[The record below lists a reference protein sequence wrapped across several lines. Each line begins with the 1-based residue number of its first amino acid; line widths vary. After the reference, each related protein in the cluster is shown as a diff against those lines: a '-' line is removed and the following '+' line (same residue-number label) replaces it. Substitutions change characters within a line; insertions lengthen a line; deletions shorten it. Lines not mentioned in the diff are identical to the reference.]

1 MNMYERFKAWTEHRP
16 ATDLWRA
23 GFGIVFIFV
32 LLYFLTGCVAP
43 SMTLAS
49 SHEGDGFIQV
59 TQPVYQ
65 SYRGGSGGRGSE
77 CTPPKHEVFFDYI
90 HHSEIFRERNEDTY
104 DGLRLGYKYNFENWK
119 WNK

>member
-1 MNMYERFKAWTEHRP
+1 MNLYERFKVWTEHRP

-23 GFGIVFIFV
+23 GLGIVVIF
-32 LLYFLTGCVAP
+32 LLLIWMTGCVAP

-65 SYRGGSGGRGSE
+65 SGVT

-104 DGLRLGYKYNFENWK
+104 DGLRLGYTYNFENWK
-119 WNK
+119 WN